1 MKATISHLKP
11 KVIDYYNHKKFD
23 ERNFFSGIQR
33 EHFERKSCDTSENY
47 ENFVQKLL
55 KVVNHHA
62 PLKSKSVRGNYVS
75 FMNKYW
81 RKLIYERT
89 RVKSIKNKKRS
100 RDNWSN

>member
-62 PLKSKSVRGNYVS
+62 PLKSKSVRELC
-75 FMNKYW
+75 FF
-81 RKLIYERT
+81 YEQILEKT
-89 RVKSIKNKKRS
+89 HL
-100 RDNWSN
+100 